1 MKVLE
6 IGSGVMKRPERTICI
21 DKSPHGNPD
30 IVRDVAKRGIPF
42 EDNTFDKIYAMDVLE
57 HIEMYEDLIFLI
69 NEIWRVLK
77 PDGEFNFTTP
87 KGIVGLQ
94 EHLTHHR
101 CFTNASFKYLED
113 NLDPTYEH
121 MRISDGIIARFK
133 LSFEDSSSSL
143 LGIFKA
149 IK

>member
-21 DKSPHGNPD
+21 DKSPHGDPD

-42 EDNTFDKIYAMDVLE
+42 EDNTFDKLYAMDVIE
-57 HIEMYEDLIFLI
+57 HIEEYEDLIFLI

-77 PDGEFNFTTP
+77 PGGIFEFTTP
-87 KGIVGLQ
+87 MGLNGLK
-94 EHLTHHR
+94 EHMTHHR
-101 CFTNASFKYLED
+101 CFSEESFKYLGD
-113 NLDPTYEH
+113 GLDTTMEH
-121 MRISDGIIARFK
+121 MRISDGIVARF
-133 LSFEDSSSSL
+133 SMVFDNSSSL
-143 LGIFKA
+143 HGLFSA